1 MEGLSNSNFLKVID
15 VKKNSDDT
23 NIDKKLTG
31 NEKSFIIDKVDN
43 IEAKIKNILNN
54 EEPNIEL
61 DEEVTLLGKEKNKK
75 LKKRLNIEQADFL
88 LPTTNIRTSEN
99 KEISDNEKINYLDN
113 ISIQNHKKKK
123 SLLNNTKDSLLDIS
137 SSNKKEKS
145 LTNNME
151 TISNIKTIKNDL
163 VNSIFNNPK
172 FDPKN
177 TKTNKFNLDTLGISN
192 TGKKSRIKS
201 FFQNYFNYALKKY
214 SKKNINLKKSHFVN
228 SINYNSKNQKED
240 ITLTSNNNIKS
251 NYDTHIINKKT
262 NMNFDNTTREQINF
276 NESNIKPSN
285 DKNPF
290 EIKENSFDK
299 FDRLKNI
306 LDIRSNDIKQR
317 FSQILE
323 NNIKMN
329 NNKFEI
335 QLRPENL
342 GKIQITLEITGQNVD
357 ININSDNINAI
368 QSLTENNSNLQKM
381 LQNHGM
387 NLNNF
392 NFNGNNNKG
401 LSKDSKNSK
410 SSKNE
415 DVSVNNK
422 EINDDSSFVS
432 NKLVYAKA

>member
-1 MEGLSNSNFLKVID
+1 
-15 VKKNSDDT
+15 
-23 NIDKKLTG
+23 
-31 NEKSFIIDKVDN
+31 
-43 IEAKIKNILNN
+43 
-54 EEPNIEL
+54 
-61 DEEVTLLGKEKNKK
+61 
-75 LKKRLNIEQADFL
+75 
-88 LPTTNIRTSEN
+88 
-99 KEISDNEKINYLDN
+99 
-113 ISIQNHKKKK
+113 
-123 SLLNNTKDSLLDIS
+123 
-137 SSNKKEKS
+137 
-145 LTNNME
+145 
-151 TISNIKTIKNDL
+151 
-163 VNSIFNNPK
+163 
-172 FDPKN
+172 
-177 TKTNKFNLDTLGISN
+177 
-192 TGKKSRIKS
+192 
-201 FFQNYFNYALKKY
+201 
-214 SKKNINLKKSHFVN
+214 
-228 SINYNSKNQKED
+228 
-240 ITLTSNNNIKS
+240 
-251 NYDTHIINKKT
+251 
-262 NMNFDNTTREQINF
+262 MNFDNTTREQINF

-290 EIKENSFDK
+290 EIKENSSDN